1 MFLQTL
7 LSLSFSFLLFT
18 GQTLRYSYLSQD
30 LDIERGTVE
39 LVRAGN
45 IGGQLTNVVR
55 VRTSEGHYSVFYLHF
70 GDVITEEFWMPGLE
84 YAEPGLVEAK
94 SNDAYKHILTPIFLP
109 LMMGATP

>member
-39 LVRAGN
+39 IGRAH
-45 IGGQLTNVVR
+45 V
-55 VRTSEGHYSVFYLHF
+55 
-70 GDVITEEFWMPGLE
+70 
-84 YAEPGLVEAK
+84 
-94 SNDAYKHILTPIFLP
+94 
-109 LMMGATP
+109 